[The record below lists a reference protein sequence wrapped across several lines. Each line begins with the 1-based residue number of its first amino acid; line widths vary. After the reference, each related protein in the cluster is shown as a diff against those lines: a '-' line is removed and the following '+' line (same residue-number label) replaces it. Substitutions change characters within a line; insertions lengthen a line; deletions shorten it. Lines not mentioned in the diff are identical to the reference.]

1 MSEVAEHTLHVVAT
15 ELGVTLGEA
24 RAALEAFAERPA
36 ERAPLEICSA
46 RLHEV
51 HGVLRVVEVYGA
63 ALLAEEMELVSRYL
77 MESAD
82 ENRNQPESLDALM
95 RAMVQLPAY
104 LERVLSGGR
113 DLALVLLPL
122 LNDLRAVRGNA
133 LLSEGTLLL
142 LNLTSDRQPKPMA
155 QKPGEPPL
163 TVAQWARRLR
173 PRFQV
178 GLLGWI
184 RGERAAQQL
193 EILAVVAERLEQ
205 VATRQPVFQ
214 LWWVVGAVIEA
225 LRGDGL
231 EGAATVKR
239 LLGQAD
245 RELKR
250 LYEIGEARYS
260 ESPSLDLLNNLLYY
274 VARSSASGP
283 RVAAVRASFKLQE
296 LLPVSEQVEQER
308 ENLSAPS
315 VKLMETVAAAIKED
329 LSRVKDVLDIFVR
342 KGASQVDDLGG
353 QIEMLRK
360 ISDTLGV
367 LGLGGLRAKVQAQL
381 QRLQDIVE
389 KRIAPTDSLLV
400 DIAAALISVED
411 NLDAQLVRMIM
422 PNRGGNG
429 AAQSE
434 ETDGD
439 FQQVQKA
446 VLRECVVNLARI
458 KETVAAALAR
468 HEQSGADQVPDL
480 LRGMTAGL
488 LMLGRSR
495 AVEVLEGIGRH
506 LQSILAA
513 SGELAPGRL
522 DRLADAI
529 VSVEYYMETLQSGR
543 SDPWY
548 MLDNAETCLRALDA
562 AALAA
567 PLVSPPGTAETGIY
581 LATQRLDREIIED
594 VGTERTEVLPN
605 APIRVPPPAPAP
617 VFDATTLD
625 PDLVALFIE
634 EAREELAKISTN
646 LPVWDRNPLD
656 DDALTRLRRSFH
668 TLKGSGRMVGARR
681 IGDFSWAIENLL
693 NRVISGTLSRTPGML
708 ALLREA
714 GAALPALIEQLESTS
729 APPVDV
735 TQVISRAN
743 AYADGRDG
751 EPLPL
756 PEVAAATSPV
766 PVIVAPAPAPAQT
779 PAPDV
784 AATPAVTPPDVPAM
798 PWMISTAV
806 LLGNDPA
813 LPAHLSAAQPAT
825 ADSTLEVPSRF
836 VRVEDHD
843 TSRRRSDPARDPPPP
858 PPSGSEFALPV
869 VRPPPQT
876 APAQPV
882 PELPAEAEADPVLVE
897 IYRGEVSTHLVAI
910 REFLATCSER
920 FAPFPV
926 TEALHRACHTLAGA
940 SKMAE
945 ARQGIKLSEP
955 LNLYIRKLYDHG
967 LGLPEAGRR
976 ALADAVAAIDD
987 IAQHITE
994 ATGFFS
1000 THDDIL
1006 VRVNWLDADANR
1018 EIAARGLAPAAPN
1031 GSDAEAPDMPAA
1043 PAAIDEDML
1052 SSDSVFSIAPSVLAA
1067 TSTTP
1072 SAPPPEPAPAA
1083 AADDFDAEIAMIFS
1097 EEATELLEAIE
1108 RAFAALR
1115 RDARDTDRVTELKRF
1130 LHTLKG
1136 GARMA
1141 GVSAMGEL
1149 AHEVESLLTHSEAAG
1164 TSAEART
1171 LDLLQSCLDELNR
1184 MREAVNAGRNVGPAT
1199 ALIIRLREISRGAT
1213 TPPVLKSVSVEQPLP
1228 QPVSEPPPSTL
1239 APPAPPVVSDI
1250 AAAKPRPAVET
1261 VPAEPAPAPA
1271 SAEVADPSET
1281 SLAPL
1286 EASLDETRSMILPP
1300 GREIVAPRE
1309 DRQELA
1315 RVDAELLD
1323 SLLNSA
1329 GEVSIH
1335 RSRLEQQL
1343 TSVDS
1348 NLAELARV
1356 VQRLRDQ
1363 LRNLEIE
1370 TEAQILHRY
1379 EDDRRRDGFDPLEMD
1394 RYSTLQQYSRA
1405 LAESAS
1411 DVASLQ
1417 GLLESQTREAQ
1428 NLLMQQARIVTDLQN
1443 GLMRTRMV
1451 PFQRHVPRLTRT
1463 VRQVALET
1471 GRRVEL
1477 TVSGATGE
1485 LDRQVL
1491 ERMMPPFEHMLRNAV
1506 VHGIEA
1512 PARRTAAGKSETGRI
1527 EVSLRR
1533 EGSEVVIVVE
1543 DDGAGLNLKAI
1554 RDKAVGLGLILPRQV
1569 LSDADAMQLILEPG
1583 FSTATSVTQSAGRG
1597 VGMDVVTNEVK
1608 RLGGALQMDS
1618 TPGRGTRFT
1627 IRLPFTLAVSQALIV
1642 RAGTELFALPLPTIE
1657 SVVRLSRAE
1666 VQRYLHDDAPT
1677 FEYGGQRYRFQ
1688 HIGAFVGGPPSQLP
1702 EADVPVPVILVRAGD
1717 SSTALV
1723 MDELVGSR
1731 EIVVKN
1737 VGPQIAGIR
1746 GIAGA
1751 TILGDGRIVI
1761 ILDMGTLVRGDWRS
1775 RVLPESSLERADR
1788 RIFALVVDDSITV
1801 RRVTQ
1806 RLLERNGMRVMTAKD
1821 GVDALAILEDHL
1833 PDVILLDIEMPR
1845 MDGYEVAA
1853 FVRGDARLKDVP
1865 IVMITSRVGEKHRA
1879 RAIELGVND
1888 YLGKPYQENQ
1898 LLDAIEPLVQSR
1910 REGA

>member
-24 RAALEAFAERPA
+24 RAALEAFAERPD

-142 LNLTSDRQPKPMA
+142 LNLTSDRQPQPMA

-184 RGERAAQQL
+184 RGERAVQHL
-193 EILAVVAERLEQ
+193 EILSVVAERLEQ

-250 LYEIGEARYS
+250 LYEVGEARYS
-260 ESPSLDLLNNLLYY
+260 ESPALDLLNNLLYY
-274 VARSSASGP
+274 VARSTASGP

-308 ENLSAPS
+308 ESLSAPS

-342 KGASQVDDLGG
+342 KGASQVEDLGG

-367 LGLGGLRAKVQAQL
+367 LGLGGLRSKVQAQL

-389 KRIAPTDSLLV
+389 KRVAPTDSILV

-422 PNRGGNG
+422 PNRGGSG

-468 HEQSGADQVPDL
+468 HEQSGADQVPEL
-480 LRGMTAGL
+480 MRGITAGL
-488 LMLGRSR
+488 LMLGRGR
-495 AVEVLEGIGRH
+495 AVEVLEGIARH

-567 PLVSPPGTAETGIY
+567 PAVASAATSETGIY
-581 LATQRLDREIIED
+581 LATQRLDRGAVDDI
-594 VGTERTEVLPN
+594 TAERTEVLPT
-605 APIRVPPPAPAP
+605 APVRSPPPAP
-617 VFDATTLD
+617 VLDGSTLD

-634 EAREELAKISTN
+634 EAREELAKIREH
-646 LPVWDRNPLD
+646 LPVWDQNPLD
-656 DDALTRLRRSFH
+656 DDSLTRLRRSFH

-681 IGDFSWAIENLL
+681 VGDFSWAIENLL

-708 ALLREA
+708 GLLREA
-714 GAALPALIEQLESTS
+714 VASLPALIEQLESTA
-729 APPVDV
+729 APAVDV
-735 TQVISRAN
+735 TQVIARAN

-751 EPLPL
+751 D
-756 PEVAAATSPV
+756 PV
-766 PVIVAPAPAPAQT
+766 PVPEAAPVPVAVPVVVPAPPAPATLPVPPPSAAPSPEAQ
-779 PAPDV
+779 
-784 AATPAVTPPDVPAM
+784 AA

-813 LPAHLSAAQPAT
+813 VPAPLPPAQLAAAE
-825 ADSTLEVPSRF
+825 STLEVPSRF
-836 VRVEDHD
+836 VRVEDAEPV
-843 TSRRRSDPARDPPPP
+843 RRRSDPSRDPPPP
-858 PPSGSEFALPV
+858 PPSGSEFMLPV
-869 VRPPPQT
+869 VAPQVAAEPDAREPT
-876 APAQPV
+876 AEV
-882 PELPAEAEADPVLVE
+882 DPVLVE
-897 IYRGEVSTHLVAI
+897 IYRGEVTTHLVAI
-910 REFLATCSER
+910 REFLATCGER
-920 FAPFPV
+920 FAPYPV

-945 ARQGIKLSEP
+945 ARQGIKLAEP
-955 LNLYIRKLYDHG
+955 LNLYVRKLYDHG

-976 ALADAVAAIDD
+976 MLSDAVAAIDD

-994 ATGFFS
+994 STGFFS
-1000 THDDIL
+1000 AHDDIL
-1006 VRVNWLDADANR
+1006 ARLKWLDTDANR
-1018 EIAARGLAPAAPN
+1018 EIAARGLAPATPN
-1031 GSDAEAPDMPAA
+1031 GPDGETPDAQDEHVAAAA
-1043 PAAIDEDML
+1043 PAAADEDML
-1052 SSDSVFSIAPSVLAA
+1052 SSEDVFSVAPAAPSAA
-1067 TSTTP
+1067 
-1072 SAPPPEPAPAA
+1072 PAPAAPEPPAPA

-1108 RAFAALR
+1108 RAFSALR
-1115 RDARDTDRVTELKRF
+1115 RDARDTERVTELKRF

-1141 GVSAMGEL
+1141 GVTAMGEL
-1149 AHEVESLLTHSEAAG
+1149 AHEVESLLTHSETAG
-1164 TSAEART
+1164 TSADPPT
-1171 LDLLQSCLDELNR
+1171 LDLLQSCLDELNQ
-1184 MREAVNAGRNVGPAT
+1184 MREAVNSGRRVAPAT
-1199 ALIIRLREISRGAT
+1199 ALVTRLRQISRGTA
-1213 TPPVLKSVSVEQPLP
+1213 TPPVLKSVSVEQPMP
-1228 QPVSEPPPSTL
+1228 QPVAEPPPPTL

-1250 AAAKPRPAVET
+1250 AAAMPRPAIDLAPPDPALVAT
-1261 VPAEPAPAPA
+1261 PAEA
-1271 SAEVADPSET
+1271 ADPSEI
-1281 SLAPL
+1281 SIAPL

-1300 GREIVAPRE
+1300 GREIPTPRE
-1309 DRQELA
+1309 DRPELA

-1323 SLLNSA
+1323 SLLNNA

-1417 GLLESQTREAQ
+1417 GLLETQTREAQ
-1428 NLLMQQARIVTDLQN
+1428 NLLIQQARIVTDLQN

-1477 TVSGATGE
+1477 SVSGATGE

-1506 VHGIEA
+1506 VHGIES
-1512 PARRTAAGKSETGRI
+1512 PARRVAAGKSETGRI
-1527 EVSLRR
+1527 EVTLRR
-1533 EGSEVVIVVE
+1533 EGSEVVIVVQ

-1554 RDKAVGLGLILPRQV
+1554 RDKAVGLGLITPRQV

-1618 TPGRGTRFT
+1618 TPGQGTRFT

-1642 RAGTELFALPLPTIE
+1642 RAGPELYALPLPTVE

-1688 HIGAFVGGPPSQLP
+1688 HIGAFVGGLPSQLP

-1775 RVLPESSLERADR
+1775 RVLPESNAERADR
-1788 RIFALVVDDSITV
+1788 RTFALVVDDSITV

-1821 GVDALAILEDHL
+1821 GIDALAILEDHL

-1845 MDGYEVAA
+1845 MDGYEGAA

-1898 LLDAIEPLVQSR
+1898 LLDAIEPLVQSS